1 MSAIETMV
9 ACLIKKRKKKKRT
22 LDSSMAISPI
32 RKPFKVIM
40 KTLYKKVTCR
50 HIAMLVHGD
59 LAHDALTLKLEGNQ
73 NHKNFETI
81 HQRQNLFLSSS

>member
-1 MSAIETMV
+1 
-9 ACLIKKRKKKKRT
+9 
-22 LDSSMAISPI
+22 MAISPI
-32 RKPFKVIM
+32 RKPSKVIM

-59 LAHDALTLKLEGNQ
+59 LVHDALTLKLEGYQ
-73 NHKNFETI
+73 YHKNFETI